1 MPFGVVSTD
10 TESAYKSLNSRRK
23 IFYQFPTGA
32 MPIMGILSA
41 LPSEET
47 DKPEFGWWERRFP
60 AQRTTTVASGTAPFL
75 NGDGSAFADT
85 GTMTLDTEYRVNV
98 KSTAQFKPTHVIEI
112 RGVTSSSGATSADVK
127 GTCTQVVSATVLK
140 FRPYST
146 RTAVDNTTT
155 ANNDKTVA
163 IIGTANQ
170 EYARSGRGVISFP
183 INPTNYTQIFRTA
196 FNLSRTALKEGLQF
210 DKSGA
215 YRNMAWE
222 NGLRHMIEMEKAF
235 IFGQKHT
242 VLVTDS
248 DTGDQTPETK
258 TGGVIWF
265 LEQWEAVNSVYRGG
279 TGAAAIA
286 GTLGANGWSDTNK
299 RIINVAGTM
308 SLKQYNGFIS
318 AAFSK
323 TNNKAYEKLV
333 VCGGTFLAAV
343 NDLFESQVTKTVQLM
358 DKNRNVEF
366 VLHSHTTLRGTAH
379 YAVHP
384 LFDEDPDLQGSALVM
399 DMGNLRWRPLTDS
412 DTTFLKGR
420 QETDRDGR
428 KDEWITEGGI
438 ELRFPE
444 SFMYIYGVTGAA

>member
-98 KSTAQFKPTHVIEI
+98 VSTAQFKPTHVIEI
-112 RGVTSSSGATSADVK
+112 RNVVYTGGATKSIK
-127 GTCTQVVSATVLK
+127 GTVTEVNSAMVLT
-140 FRPYST
+140 FRPYE
-146 RTAVDNTTT
+146 TT
-155 ANNDKTVA
+155 AGVENGTTDNNGLTVA
-163 IIGTANQ
+163 IIGTANA
-170 EYARSGRGVISFP
+170 EGGRSGQGIIQWP

-196 FNLSRTALKEGLQF
+196 FSITRTALKQGLTF

-215 YRNMAWE
+215 YKNMAWE
-222 NGLRHMIEMEKAF
+222 NGLRHMIEMEKAV

-242 VLVTDS
+242 VLVTDP

-258 TGGVIWF
+258 MGGIIWF
-265 LEQWEAVNSVYRGG
+265 LQQWEAANSIYRGG